1 MDRISVTD
9 FMNREPACASPDATL
24 ADLVKQLTEH
34 HVRSMAVIDDSGRLV
49 GVVSE
54 TDLFLKEKGIPF
66 SMEKVPTL
74 LGKVVGQDQITQHEE
89 FREVKVREIMSR
101 EVVTVAED
109 ASLENVAW
117 AMYRKKV
124 SLLPV
129 VSAGRLVGEVRRV
142 DVLRAIYGGA

>member
-1 MDRISVTD
+1 
-9 FMNREPACASPDATL
+9 
-24 ADLVKQLTEH
+24 
-34 HVRSMAVIDDSGRLV
+34 
-49 GVVSE
+49 
-54 TDLFLKEKGIPF
+54 
-66 SMEKVPTL
+66 